1 MLKQK
6 PERIT
11 YAQEK
16 LLKLIEER
24 KLRCWCLD
32 NGIIH
37 SAAYRLALGE
47 QLPTYKIMSSMCHL
61 IAPIE
66 WLFYKNEPLPYAPEL
81 LPKWDTKKQSKFV
94 KEHRFDYKAIA
105 EKYGLTELSAYNIFV
120 AYRASPTPALIKAA
134 CKDVNP
140 SEFFTDGE
148 IEIQKDYI
156 PERGDI
162 VSVDGNIFL
171 VITDS
176 EGNEKR
182 KIFSGCSIRSSNS
195 ETTDGIALKGT
206 STGGT
211 VNPFSIQSFSILR
224 TKPRTLIGKADEGV
238 AEKVLDAVRKM
249 FV

>member
-11 YAQEK
+11 YAQQK
-16 LLKLIEER
+16 LLKLVEER
-24 KLRCWCLD
+24 KLRRWCLD

-66 WLFYKNEPLPYAPEL
+66 WLFYTDETLPYEPAL

-94 KEHRFDYKAIA
+94 KEHRFDYKTISG
-105 EKYGLTELSAYNIFV
+105 KYGISELSAYNIFV

-134 CKDVNP
+134 CADSNP
-140 SEFFTDGE
+140 NDFFTDGD
-148 IEIQKDYI
+148 IEVKKEYI
-156 PERGDI
+156 PEKGDI

-171 VITDS
+171 VVTGS
-176 EGNEKR
+176 SGNEKR
-182 KIFSGCSIRSSNS
+182 KIFSGCSILSSNS
-195 ETTDGIALKGT
+195 GIAGGIILKGT
-206 STGGT
+206 STSGT
-211 VNPFSIQSFSILR
+211 VNPFSIQSFSTSR
-224 TKPRTLIGKADEGV
+224 TKSLIEKADSETT
-238 AEKVLDAVRKM
+238 EKVINLLRKI
-249 FV
+249 FA

>member
-6 PERIT
+6 PERVT

-24 KLRCWCLD
+24 KLRRWCLD

-61 IAPIE
+61 IAPVE
-66 WLFYKNEPLPYAPEL
+66 WLFYTDESLPYAPEL

-94 KEHRFDYKAIA
+94 KEHRFDYKAVA
-105 EKYGLTELSAYNIFV
+105 EKYGLSELSAYNIFV
-120 AYRASPTPALIKAA
+120 AYRASPTPALIKSAS
-134 CKDVNP
+134 KDVNP
-140 SEFFTDGE
+140 REFFTDGE
-148 IEIQKDYI
+148 IEIRKDYI

-171 VITDS
+171 AITDS
-176 EGNEKR
+176 QGNAGR
-182 KIFSGCSIRSSNS
+182 KMFSCCAIVSKAEN
-195 ETTDGIALKGT
+195 GIAVSPGA
-206 STGGT
+206 SRGF
-211 VNPFSIQSFSILR
+211 VNPCAVQSFPIIH
-224 TKPRTLIGKADEGV
+224 TKPRTLIGKADAGV

-249 FV
+249 FE